1 MKTSASEDLSN
12 LTALFITVC
21 NVFQSPDF
29 LTKVA
34 LFRARQE
41 SYNSWDNNHFLTKK
55 WMSTS
60 IHECGLIIFN
70 SSSQIIISSYD
81 IFASKNPEL
90 TNVTLKM

>member
-1 MKTSASEDLSN
+1 MKTSASEDLGN

-21 NVFQSPDF
+21 NVSQSPDF

-55 WMSTS
+55 WMNTS
-60 IHECGLIIFN
+60 VHERGLIILN
-70 SSSQIIISSYD
+70 SSSQIVTSSND
-81 IFASKNPEL
+81 IFASKNPQS
-90 TNVTLKM
+90 